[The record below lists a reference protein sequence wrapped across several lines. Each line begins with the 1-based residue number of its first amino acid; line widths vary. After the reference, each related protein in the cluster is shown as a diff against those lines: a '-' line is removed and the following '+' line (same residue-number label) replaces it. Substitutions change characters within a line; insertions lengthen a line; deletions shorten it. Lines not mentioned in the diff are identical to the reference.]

1 MKLKLKKPVVYVAM
15 SGDLIHHGHINI
27 LKIAK
32 KYGYVTLG
40 ILTNKAIRS
49 YKNPPIINYNQ
60 RKSVLESIRY
70 VDKVIPQKTHDYTYN
85 VKKIKPKFVIHGND
99 WIKGPQKYVRKKLIK
114 TLKSWNGK
122 LIEPKY
128 TKKISSTLLK
138 KKIKSSK

>member
-1 MKLKLKKPVVYVAM
+1 M
-15 SGDLIHHGHINI
+15 
-27 LKIAK
+27 
-32 KYGYVTLG
+32 
-40 ILTNKAIRS
+40 
-49 YKNPPIINYNQ
+49 NYNQ

-70 VDKVIPQKTHDYTYN
+70 VDNVIPQKTHDYTYN